1 MNDRLE
7 RLTPPP
13 TSEIIGRA
21 RERQAVIEAI
31 LGTESCALHFLGKA
45 GIGVSP
51 ERHLII
57 IGSQLP
63 CLFKKGPRLH
73 GRTSSKCKFTQPERG
88 LGRVRRLCRNG
99 E

>member
-31 LGTESCALHFLGKA
+31 LGTES
-45 GIGVSP
+45 
-51 ERHLII
+51 
-57 IGSQLP
+57 
-63 CLFKKGPRLH
+63 
-73 GRTSSKCKFTQPERG
+73 
-88 LGRVRRLCRNG
+88 
-99 E
+99 